1 MATTFIDS
9 IIIAKATQE
18 AWDQAIGLFNGD
30 PIRTAEHIK
39 RGLPS
44 LAPRVSLLRTL
55 AAQLD
60 IESSPEAM
68 RRRLETEKKVREA
81 GASAIKAHGAK
92 LADLAAKTGADLK
105 AQAEAVQ
112 ADIRRNGA
120 HTAGM

>member
-1 MATTFIDS
+1 MATTVIDS
-9 IIIAKATQE
+9 FIIAKATQE

-30 PIRTAEHIK
+30 PIRAAEYVQK
-39 RGLPS
+39 GMTN
-44 LAPRVSLLRTL
+44 LANKVSLQRTL

-105 AQAEAVQ
+105 AKAEAVQ